1 MESDL
6 KKRIEALRMEAE
18 EQTRKGQLD
27 RAAQIQFG
35 ELPRLEEELKKM
47 TDTQNGTL
55 KANDIIEVRI
65 RGLMMDPS
73 TSMPIVVLK
82 DVASDTVMPIW
93 VGIFEAN
100 AIALEIEKVAAP
112 RPMTH
117 DLTRNLIRNMNARL
131 DRVVISEL
139 KDDTFFATLWLQQGD
154 DPMVLDARPSDA
166 LALALRADCP
176 IYVTEDVMQRAKLS
190 TTGQAEGPTA
200 EQLRGWL
207 EGLNDDDL
215 GRYKM

>member
-6 KKRIEALRMEAE
+6 KKRIEALRTEAE

-35 ELPRLEEELKKM
+35 ELPRLEAELKKL
-47 TDTQNGTL
+47 TEAKSGSLNANGIT
-55 KANDIIEVRI
+55 EVRI

-117 DLTRNLIRNMNARL
+117 DLARNIIRNLNARL
-131 DRVVISEL
+131 ERVVISEL
-139 KDDTFFATLWLQQGD
+139 KDDTFYATLWLQQGN
-154 DPMVLDARPSDA
+154 DPLVLDARPSDA

-176 IYVTEDVMQRAKLS
+176 IYVTEQVMQQAKLNTS
-190 TTGQAEGPTA
+190 GQAEGPTA

-207 EGLNDDDL
+207 EGLNDEDL